1 MSELGE
7 FAMFLAV
14 GFTSLGLLFGPIGTA
29 IGRRL
34 TGRLTD
40 LEQRLGAGRVGGT
53 ELEELQARLEALESG
68 QHRLA
73 EVEERLD
80 FAERLLA
87 TQREPDRLEK

>member
-14 GFTSLGLLFGPIGTA
+14 GFTSLGLLFGPVGTA

-34 TGRLTD
+34 GGRA
-40 LEQRLGAGRVGGT
+40 GAPPARG
-53 ELEELQARLEALESG
+53 ELEELQARVEALESG

-87 TQREPDRLEK
+87 SQREAERLQG

>member
-1 MSELGE
+1 MTELGE

-29 IGRRL
+29 VGKRISARR
-34 TGRLTD
+34 D
-40 LEQRLGAGRVGGT
+40 PAPGAQ
-53 ELEELQARLEALESG
+53 ELEELHARVAALESG

-73 EVEERLD
+73 DVEERLD

-87 TQREPDRLEK
+87 RQREPERLEG

>member
-1 MSELGE
+1 MSEMGE

-34 TGRLTD
+34 SGR
-40 LEQRLGAGRVGGT
+40 GGT
-53 ELEELQARLEALESG
+53 PPARAELEELHARLEALESG
-68 QHRLA
+68 QHRIA

-87 TQREPDRLEK
+87 TQREAERLQG

>member
-29 IGRRL
+29 LGRRL
-34 TGRLTD
+34 SGRSGPLAD
-40 LEQRLGAGRVGGT
+40 PAR
-53 ELEELQARLEALESG
+53 LEELQARLEALESG

-87 TQREPDRLEK
+87 TQRDPERLEN

>member
-34 TGRLTD
+34 SGRST
-40 LEQRLGAGRVGGT
+40 AGMSPG
-53 ELEELQARLEALESG
+53 ELDELQRRVDALESG

-87 TQREPDRLEK
+87 RPNEPAQSDAGRVE